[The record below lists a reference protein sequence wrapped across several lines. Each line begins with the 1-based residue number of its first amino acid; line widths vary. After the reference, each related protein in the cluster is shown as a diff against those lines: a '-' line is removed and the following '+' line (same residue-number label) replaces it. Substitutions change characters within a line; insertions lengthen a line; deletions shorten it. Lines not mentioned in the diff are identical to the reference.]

1 MKMFTILQ
9 FTANAVSIRSKTTI
23 IIKDDIRSYEITS
36 MPMRLWII
44 QTLHVIII
52 IIINIIKVA

>member
-1 MKMFTILQ
+1 MFTILQ